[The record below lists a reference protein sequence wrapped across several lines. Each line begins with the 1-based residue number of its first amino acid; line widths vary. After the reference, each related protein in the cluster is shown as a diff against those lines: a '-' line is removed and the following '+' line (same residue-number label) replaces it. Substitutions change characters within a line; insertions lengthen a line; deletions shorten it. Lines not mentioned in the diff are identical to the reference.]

1 MEARAEILKLTLRAE
16 RTILSQE
23 MEISLITNSPPSLI
37 PTFYYKNEQ
46 LIVFFSLDIRFS
58 GFLIPIIGEILFID
72 LFCALHFERDF
83 NQKFKV
89 YAKCTEMILDHY
101 TEIGVYI
108 KKMKSYCH
116 NQKLMYPPKN
126 YKHMF

>member
-58 GFLIPIIGEILFID
+58 GFLIPIIGEILSID

-83 NQKFKV
+83 N
-89 YAKCTEMILDHY
+89 
-101 TEIGVYI
+101 
-108 KKMKSYCH
+108 
-116 NQKLMYPPKN
+116 
-126 YKHMF
+126 

>member
-83 NQKFKV
+83 N
-89 YAKCTEMILDHY
+89 
-101 TEIGVYI
+101 
-108 KKMKSYCH
+108 
-116 NQKLMYPPKN
+116 
-126 YKHMF
+126 

>member
-58 GFLIPIIGEILFID
+58 GFLIPIIVEILFID

-83 NQKFKV
+83 N
-89 YAKCTEMILDHY
+89 
-101 TEIGVYI
+101 
-108 KKMKSYCH
+108 
-116 NQKLMYPPKN
+116 
-126 YKHMF
+126 